1 MIHFLLAVFRHP
13 EVRDVIDQSEE
24 ILDDLD
30 SMLEEHLSFD
40 EARRKIMV
48 HIPFFFV
55 KSVIMPST
63 ISLCNPPPD
72 SRWHSSLYYPTS
84 LSSVCAG
91 CNQCGK
97 TQFMISDHRGPLC
110 RPYRTYSYYLIS

>member
-1 MIHFLLAVFRHP
+1 MIHFLLALFRHP

-48 HIPFFFV
+48 HIPNFFM
-55 KSVIMPST
+55 K
-63 ISLCNPPPD
+63 
-72 SRWHSSLYYPTS
+72 
-84 LSSVCAG
+84 
-91 CNQCGK
+91 
-97 TQFMISDHRGPLC
+97 
-110 RPYRTYSYYLIS
+110 